1 MRRYGENIK
10 RKIKYKIRVGVYG
23 VISVGNKIL
32 LTDQDGEEIQLPG
45 GGVDQGEH
53 KIHALIREVHEETGW
68 KINPIR
74 HLGCYQRFVFMPEY
88 ALWAQKI
95 CHIYYCKFLSQHKKW
110 VGLSK
115 ICAPSPIFAK
125 ICAPHYFLKEHKWSF
140 RAETPKFTVV
150 SGLHAGFL

>member
-53 KIHALIREVHEETGW
+53 KIHALIREVQEETGW

-88 ALWAQKI
+88 TLWAQKI
-95 CHIYYCKFLSQHKKW
+95 CHIYYCKGVYPLSTPLEKCHVPILTTPELAVKLLQNQGDRSFL
-110 VGLSK
+110 
-115 ICAPSPIFAK
+115 APR
-125 ICAPHYFLKEHKWSF
+125 YFSMLK
-140 RAETPKFTVV
+140 
-150 SGLHAGFL
+150 